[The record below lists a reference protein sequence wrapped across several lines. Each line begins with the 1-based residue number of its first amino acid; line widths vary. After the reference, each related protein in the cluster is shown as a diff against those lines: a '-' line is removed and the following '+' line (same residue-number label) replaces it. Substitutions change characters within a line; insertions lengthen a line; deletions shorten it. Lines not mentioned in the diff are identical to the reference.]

1 MSLGQMIK
9 PDGSIITSK
18 EGLLGILCLLL
29 GAGFS
34 YAFFLN
40 GFASSETRTRVR
52 SSIGSLESMT
62 GGVRYRYTSS
72 ALWQDI
78 PSTAKKEV
86 GIGDAVFTS
95 NSASAK
101 VGMEDGIEVLIQ
113 PSSMVVFSPPK
124 KIMGSGSAERAVIQV
139 KKGKVKLNSKSLAAA
154 PILLELNGKTYQ
166 IPIDAR
172 TSRDGQSVVVAL
184 NENSKKPVITL
195 ESTDPVRDASTPPL
209 EIQLQEVKVEEAKPA
224 KDSLESQ
231 ARIAPDPASNP
242 VVETEKNA
250 AIRFTTTEIKKVEV
264 PLPRSSK
271 AEIEV
276 RPTVEPPTEVA
287 KAPESLVP
295 EPPAPEPKRALLPV
309 ARKIASEAPAVS
321 KSDHGIESKVEPSP
335 APPKVDSAV
344 MVEEESK
351 SLIQVNLGSSFLKY
365 EGKDTTNGSTGVLGS
380 SSSVRL
386 GVDWIARVGE
396 TSQIRLGMNLQKVEI
411 SDLSSFSLQGTS
423 QSLMGLHAA
432 YETRILDQFDLV
444 IEAGQ
449 RDHLLYR
456 AISVSSIKIDK
467 APALYGEIGIRSRVI
482 SNSYLNWDLR
492 GGFRIHAPINRDFYQ
507 SRMGTGF
514 TGAFTLSQELKAMTL
529 FAEPFY
535 QRDAIPFQSLDYTE
549 TELGLVFGVNF
560 RLGSFLPHPRKGSR

>member
-40 GFASSETRTRVR
+40 GFASSETRSRVR

-139 KKGKVKLNSKSLAAA
+139 KKGKVKLNAKSLAAA

-172 TSRDGQSVVVAL
+172 TSRDGQSMVVAL
-184 NENSKKPVITL
+184 NENSKKPVITI
-195 ESTDPVRDASTPPL
+195 ESTDPVRDASSPPL
-209 EIQLQEVKVEEAKPA
+209 EIQLQEVKVEEVKAEKSNPA

-231 ARIAPDPASNP
+231 ARIAPVPASNP

-295 EPPAPEPKRALLPV
+295 EPKRAPLPV
-309 ARKIASEAPAVS
+309 ARKIASEAPTES

-344 MVEEESK
+344 MVEEESR

-482 SNSYLNWDLR
+482 SNSYLNGDIR

-514 TGAFTLSQELKAMTL
+514 TGAFTLSQELKSMTL

-535 QRDAIPFQSLDYTE
+535 QRDVIPFQSLDYTE

-560 RLGSFLPHPRKGSR
+560 RLGSFLPNPRKGSQ